1 MFLIEFT
8 KDQFI
13 DAEIINYVGLHN
25 NKVTF
30 TFVGESERAYTVDKN
45 MEVKFLDHL
54 QILNLNMS
62 ETSPNISARHHH
74 INNPDTKY

>member
-13 DAEIINYVGLHN
+13 DAERINYVGLHN

-30 TFVGESERAYTVDKN
+30 TFAGESERAYTVDKI
-45 MEVKFLDHL
+45 METKFLDHL
-54 QILNLNMS
+54 QVINSNIAAG
-62 ETSPNISARHHH
+62 SPHLAGRHCH